1 MSEITPR
8 QPKRPL
14 IWSDEVLDLQD
25 KLPPTEI
32 EIYIVGG
39 AVRDAYLHR
48 PIKDLD
54 LVTSESAIKF
64 ARQLANSLQGD
75 VFVLD
80 AERDVARVLLPDAL
94 TIDIATFRGADLLA
108 DLQDRDFTLNAMAV
122 DLKGDLNLL
131 IDPLDGE
138 QDIMAKRVRRCSP
151 DAIARDAIRG
161 LRAIRQSVQLGFRL
175 DAATLAD
182 VRAYGVRLRDTSGER
197 IRDELFK
204 LLALPQPSRALRVAE
219 HIGLLEVIFPNLTGD
234 NAGVWEQT
242 LRVIDKLNTLLSA
255 VSFARTD
262 NTAATFEMGMVVIQF
277 DRFRAQLNQHLL
289 HIWVNDRPHRA
300 LLMLAVLLREQPVE
314 IAEQHSDALRLSNA
328 EKQRLLTVIKHYRH
342 PVFSETVTPLLAHR
356 YWYLL
361 GTAGLDI
368 MLVTLADTLG
378 TQILDHRTWLLLIE
392 RVVLLLEAYY
402 LRYEEIVMPPP
413 VVDGNLLLSRL
424 HLAPGPI
431 IGELLTLI
439 REGQVE
445 KRVVT
450 VEDALEAA
458 KAYLVD

>member
-1 MSEITPR
+1 MSELSAR

-25 KLPPTEI
+25 RLPPTEI
-32 EIYIVGG
+32 EVYIVGG

-64 ARQLANSLQGD
+64 ARQLANSLQAD

-94 TIDIATFRGADLLA
+94 TIDIATFRGDDLLT

-122 DLKGDLNLL
+122 DLKGDLSQL
-131 IDPLDGE
+131 IDPLNGE
-138 QDIMAKRVRRCSP
+138 QDITLKQVRRCSP
-151 DAIARDAIRG
+151 DAIAHDAIRG
-161 LRAIRQSVQLGFRL
+161 LRAIRQSVQLGFRIEP
-175 DAATLAD
+175 ATLD
-182 VRAYGVRLRDTSGER
+182 DIRAYGSQLQATSGER

-204 LLALPQPSRALRVAE
+204 VLALPQPGRALRVAE
-219 HIGLLEVIFPNLTGD
+219 RVGLYQVIFPALSREGNT
-234 NAGVWEQT
+234 WEQT
-242 LRVIDKLNTLLSA
+242 VLVIDKLTTLLSA

-277 DRFRAQLNQHLL
+277 DRFRGQLNQHLL
-289 HIWVNDRPHRA
+289 HTWVNDRPHQA
-300 LLMLAVLLREQPVE
+300 LLMLAALLRGETPEIVEQC
-314 IAEQHSDALRLSNA
+314 AEALRLSNA
-328 EKQRLLTVIKHYRH
+328 EKQRLLLIVKHYRH
-342 PVFSETVTPLLAHR
+342 PVFNETVTPLGAHR
-356 YWYLL
+356 FWHGL
-361 GTAGLDI
+361 GIAGLDVI
-368 MLVTLADTLG
+368 FMALADTLG
-378 TQILDHRTWLLLIE
+378 TKMLDQQEWLLLVE
-392 RVVLLLEAYY
+392 RALMLLEAYY
-402 LRYEEIVMPPP
+402 LHYDEIVAPPP
-413 VVDGNLLLSRL
+413 LVDGNRL
-424 HLAPGPI
+424 KSELQLTPGPV

-445 KRVVT
+445 KRILT

-458 KAYLVD
+458 KAYLAT